1 MDSATSFLDVDVLG
15 ARKLSTDGVV
25 VANRNRSEQH
35 IGRGIMMVQQSLV
48 RVDGPCWEQV
58 IVAWIRAELFEG
70 VIVEGC
76 FVMARKKQ
84 ATTARRRRRRKQPGL
99 HFNPD
104 SYNYAL
110 HDETLHEMFSRER

>member
-1 MDSATSFLDVDVLG
+1 MDTATSFLNVDVLG
-15 ARKLSTDGVV
+15 ARKLSTADGVLV
-25 VANRNRSEQH
+25 VANRNRSEQNF
-35 IGRGIMMVQQSLV
+35 GRGIMMVQQSLV
-48 RVDGPCWEQV
+48 RVVLGTGDCCLDSNR
-58 IVAWIRAELFEG
+58 IVRRRSRRRLFRLWRE
-70 VIVEGC
+70 
-76 FVMARKKQ
+76 RSK